1 MIKLVVVLVIF
12 WGLGIN
18 NAKAWVDINVEDV
31 SIECQD
37 GDCEIEDGDIK
48 IKKHIRN
55 KHKTIYKKDPLVM
68 PIKGNHN
75 SNDPLAMPAK
85 NKKNPQDKLA
95 F

>member
-1 MIKLVVVLVIF
+1 
-12 WGLGIN
+12 
-18 NAKAWVDINVEDV
+18 
-31 SIECQD
+31 
-37 GDCEIEDGDIK
+37 
-48 IKKHIRN
+48 
-55 KHKTIYKKDPLVM
+55 M